1 MTNKERA
8 REISEYYG
16 NTELTYEDLQDILSC
31 LESVMSDE
39 YDMDL
44 YTRLSV
50 LKGKIEDMVSY

>member
-1 MTNKERA
+1 MD
-8 REISEYYG
+8 
-16 NTELTYEDLQDILSC
+16 ELTREDLQDILSC

-50 LKGKIEDMVSY
+50 LKGKIEDMLSY